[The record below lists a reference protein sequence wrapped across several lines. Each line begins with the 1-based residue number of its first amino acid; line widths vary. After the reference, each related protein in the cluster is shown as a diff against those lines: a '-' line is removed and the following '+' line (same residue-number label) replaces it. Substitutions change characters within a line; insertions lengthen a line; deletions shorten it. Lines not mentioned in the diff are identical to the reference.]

1 MDDNFMSRSSFLA
14 GELAA
19 AAGVSTD
26 TLRHYER
33 KGVLPR
39 APRSANGYRR
49 YPRSALERVRLVRSS
64 VAIGFTLDELARIF
78 AERDGGGAPCRE
90 VYSLAVDK
98 LADLDEQIRALVEL
112 RKRLRLVVQDWDVRL
127 ATTEKTEKAH
137 LLESLSTKE
146 ASNPATNGNRKL
158 SPRSKLR
165 TRR

>member
-1 MDDNFMSRSSFLA
+1 MSRSSFLA